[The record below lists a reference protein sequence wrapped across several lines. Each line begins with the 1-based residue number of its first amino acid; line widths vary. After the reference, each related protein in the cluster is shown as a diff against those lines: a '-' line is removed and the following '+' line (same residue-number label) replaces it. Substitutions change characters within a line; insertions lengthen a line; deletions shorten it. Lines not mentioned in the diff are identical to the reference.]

1 MKVSVLKPSGEF
13 IARFEIATI
22 EELPERLQ
30 ELLSSGTRIPLRS
43 RVQAGEQCWII
54 AGFNPVQLREE
65 AQRPAMSA
73 AAAPVIE
80 TEWRRHRS
88 SGQSAARSQMMVGL
102 CWCVGGIVVTVISY
116 TAAAS
121 GPGSGSYIVAW
132 GAILFGGIRFLKGL
146 AGSRDR

>member
-13 IARFEIATI
+13 IARFENATI

-30 ELLSSGTRIPLRS
+30 ELLSSGARIPLRS

-54 AGFNPVQLREE
+54 VGFNPVQLREE
-65 AQRPAMSA
+65 LQRPVVST

-80 TEWRRHRS
+80 TEWRRHRRSDRS
-88 SGQSAARSQMMVGL
+88 SARSQMMVGL
-102 CWCVGGIVVTVISY
+102 CWCIGGVVVTIVSY
-116 TAAAS
+116 SAAAS
-121 GPGSGSYIVAW
+121 GPGGSSYIVAW

>member
-1 MKVSVLKPSGEF
+1 MKVSVLKPSGDF
-13 IARFEIATI
+13 IARFEIAGI

-43 RVQAGEQCWII
+43 RVMEGEQCWII
-54 AGFNPVQLREE
+54 VGFNPVQLREE
-65 AQRPAMSA
+65 VQRPVMSA

-88 SGQSAARSQMMVGL
+88 GGQSGARSQMMVGL
-102 CWCVGGIVVTVISY
+102 CWCIGGIIVTVISY
-116 TAAAS
+116 TTAAG
-121 GPGSGSYIVAW
+121 GPGGGSYIVAW